1 MNLVCGITG
10 IPTPTVTWYYNGD
23 LASGV
28 DGIAV
33 NISELT
39 IAGPQVAHSG
49 IYQCFVKN
57 AYGQVIEDDQRAWVL
72 EIREPCKY
80 IILWRRCE
88 VVLYLLC

>member
-1 MNLVCGITG
+1 MCGLG
-10 IPTPTVTWYYNGD
+10 GFPVPTATWYYNGD

-28 DGIAV
+28 DGIAVNGIAV

-57 AYGQVIEDDQRAWVL
+57 AYGQVINADQREWVL
-72 EIREPCKY
+72 EIREPCK
-80 IILWRRCE
+80 
-88 VVLYLLC
+88 